1 MRRLANYT
9 FQGWFDQPHMISQ
22 SAQVATQSSDE
33 SQWLR
38 NAGWQ
43 WPVSRLLIWLKLMWF
58 RWLCLWDVGYGI
70 ISCKFWHCF
79 WGSRQGT
86 GANSLWLVHDRVT
99 GNTRATEDSIEPTA
113 ELTRFSVL
121 SVSIL
126 RFYSSCSMTDS
137 NVIVIC
143 IFSPHRCYVHTYYNK
158 WPFFL
163 CLPRLLLSKWTP
175 WPNSVSIS

>member
-9 FQGWFDQPHMISQ
+9 FQGWFDQPHMVAQ
-22 SAQVATQSSDE
+22 SARVATQSSDE

-121 SVSIL
+121 FPSSVSTAVAAWPTVMWL
-126 RFYSSCSMTDS
+126 WYA
-137 NVIVIC
+137 
-143 IFSPHRCYVHTYYNK
+143 FSVHTDVMYTHITTNDL
-158 WPFFL
+158 FLL